1 MVLWPVVNPGGSNRG
16 LQSRTT
22 PPITADVGLPA
33 VLTHSAPAAESFPH
47 PVYWKYLS
55 QDQLL
60 LLRKAQRV
68 FFSCF
73 FFLLPCHKHEPML
86 LESCLKQHSVVANR
100 AAAGSWAGGRGVWA
114 LVQHDSGGLLGTS
127 PHHLVQLLSQ
137 LCQGTTARNWR
148 YPYICPPLNHFFAGW
163 HLCRHPTFRS
173 IHPALPASGSWE
185 HILRFAA
192 TLVDFART
200 RPAGVVSRLEPELDH
215 RSQGWCFDCCQL
227 PHSE

>member
-1 MVLWPVVNPGGSNRG
+1 
-16 LQSRTT
+16 
-22 PPITADVGLPA
+22 
-33 VLTHSAPAAESFPH
+33 
-47 PVYWKYLS
+47 
-55 QDQLL
+55 
-60 LLRKAQRV
+60 
-68 FFSCF
+68 
-73 FFLLPCHKHEPML
+73 ML

-200 RPAGVVSRLEPELDH
+200 RPAGVVSCLEPELDH